1 MKRVIVAIDG
11 SKASEY
17 VIEYA
22 LHYAEREKDAEL
34 VFFHAIE
41 SWENKHMQYKGHAL
55 HLPPSED
62 DVREQFKQIVE
73 DVREKVNSP
82 VTSYSVEVK
91 AGISYEEIVDF
102 ATKHD
107 ASMIMIGHRGISGVR
122 RFLLG
127 SVAAKVVAHAP
138 CSVYVHRPKEKA

>member
-11 SKASEY
+11 SEASKR

-22 LHYAEREKDAEL
+22 LQYAEKEKDAEL

-41 SWENKHMQYKGHAL
+41 SVESKHIQYTGYAL
-55 HLPPSED
+55 HVPPSED
-62 DVREQFKQIVE
+62 DVREQFTQIVE
-73 DVREKVNSP
+73 DVRKKLNSP

-107 ASMIMIGHRGISGVR
+107 ASVIMIGHRGISGVR